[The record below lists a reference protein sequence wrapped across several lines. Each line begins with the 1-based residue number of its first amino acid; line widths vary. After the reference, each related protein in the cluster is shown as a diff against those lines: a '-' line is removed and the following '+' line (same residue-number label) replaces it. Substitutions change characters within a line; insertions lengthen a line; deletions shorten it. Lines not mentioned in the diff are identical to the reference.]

1 MKRILLFD
9 IAAHSVPYGVAQ
21 DTIKSGATV
30 VVGSVI
36 GRAGIAI
43 IAVGVLALGGA
54 APLQAQV
61 GLTSG
66 AARIT
71 LIARVA
77 PGASVAAVTPAR
89 ETARRAGSIDQTV
102 GVRLS
107 VNTSYRLMVVGTA
120 PANSQAEPA
129 RRLWV
134 QAENGPFVEVR
145 SGAGV
150 TVARGPHA
158 VAEEAKVVFRR
169 EAELTEASRVLPVRY
184 EVRIDPTI

>member
-1 MKRILLFD
+1 MLFSRSGLTVCFMGG
-9 IAAHSVPYGVAQ
+9 ARSLEN
-21 DTIKSGATV
+21 GATV
-30 VVGSVI
+30 VLAVI
-36 GRAGIAI
+36 GRAGLAI

-54 APLQAQV
+54 APLQAQI
-61 GLTSG
+61 GLVSG

-77 PGASVAAVTPAR
+77 PGVSVAAVTLAR
-89 ETARRAGSIDQTV
+89 ETARRAGSMDHTV

-120 PANSQAEPA
+120 AANSQAEPA

-134 QAENGPFVEVR
+134 QAENGSFVEIR
-145 SGAGV
+145 SGAAV
-150 TVARGPHA
+150 TVARGQHA
-158 VAEEAKVVFRR
+158 VAEEAKVVFRSA
-169 EAELTEASRVLPVRY
+169 AESVEGSQVLPVRY